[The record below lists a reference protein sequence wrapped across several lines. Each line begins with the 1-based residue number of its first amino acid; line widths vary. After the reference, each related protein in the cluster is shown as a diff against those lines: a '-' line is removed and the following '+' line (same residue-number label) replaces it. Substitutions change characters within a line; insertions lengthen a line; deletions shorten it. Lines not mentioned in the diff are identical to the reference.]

1 MKVAAIVNPNF
12 FNSPDLLNEM
22 GDMAKV
28 GAWEVNLQQGSVVWS
43 DQVRSIHEVPANY
56 EPSFEA
62 AFNFYN
68 EEDKQILTEHFYNAY
83 HHQKQF
89 DLSLHI
95 TTFKGRN
102 IWVRAI
108 GKPMKNAEGEIVG
121 VRGVFQDIDRQK
133 IEQKKLENTLAI
145 AGEQNKRL
153 LNFAHI
159 VSHNLRSHA
168 ANFQSLLELFKITT
182 DLNERHI
189 YLQNLYKV
197 SESLN
202 QTIADLNDVVQIQTD
217 TKNAKTT
224 IAFTDVWKQV
234 ESIVA
239 TNIID
244 ADAKITTQFQ
254 VESIDYVPAYLESI
268 LLNLVTNALKYRSTK
283 RRCEV
288 HISTFQNEQSQTVLT
303 VKDNGLGMDLQY
315 IGPYLFGMYKTFH
328 GNSNAKGIGLFITKN
343 QVEALGGQIT
353 VESTVD
359 VGTTVHIHFAANH

>member
-1 MKVAAIVNPNF
+1 MKTASSVNLNF
-12 FNSPDLLNEM
+12 YNSPDLLNEI

-28 GAWEVNLQQGSVVWS
+28 GAWEVNLQQGTVVWS
-43 DQVRSIHEVPANY
+43 NQVRKIHEVPDTY
-56 EPSFEA
+56 EPTFEA

-68 EEDKQILTEHFYNAY
+68 EEDGQILSKHFYNAY
-83 HHQKQF
+83 HHHQQF

-95 TTFKGRN
+95 TTFKGRH

-108 GKPMKNAEGEIVG
+108 GKPLQNENGETVG
-121 VRGVFQDIDRQK
+121 VRGVFQDIDQQK
-133 IEQKKLENTLAI
+133 NEQKKLENTLAI

-197 SESLN
+197 SDSLN

-217 TKNAKTT
+217 TKNAKTNV
-224 IAFTDVWKQV
+224 AFSDVWRQV
-234 ESIVA
+234 ETIVA

-244 ADAKITTQFQ
+244 ADAKITIQFQ
-254 VESIDYVPAYLESI
+254 VEHIDYVPAYLESI
-268 LLNLVTNALKYRSTK
+268 MLNLVTNALKYRSAK

-288 HISTFQNEQSQTVLT
+288 YIGTYQNEQSQTVLT
-303 VKDNGLGMDLQY
+303 VRDNGLGMDLQY

-343 QVEALGGQIT
+343 QVEALGGHIA
-353 VESTVD
+353 VESAVD
-359 VGTTVHIHFAANH
+359 VGTSVHIYFASGN